1 MLHTRSG
8 HSNNARHTSVVGT
21 ALPGHAKMKYAIAGP
36 GPPTMTSERELMS
49 AAIAAAGAVR
59 TSTAPNPWVGAA
71 ISTEA
76 GDVHVGATHPP
87 GGPHAEIAAIAAATD
102 TGADLRGATLA
113 TTLEPCCTTGRTGPC
128 TEAIIDVGIRR
139 VLVALDD
146 PDPHVCGRG
155 IERLRAAGVDVET
168 GLERSTVEEQLAP
181 YLHHRRT
188 GRPYVIV
195 KLAATADGRTAAP
208 DGTSQWITGDEA
220 RTDTHRLRAESQAIL
235 VGAGTV
241 RADDPAL
248 TVRFVDGTDPRR
260 VVLGTAPAD
269 AAIHPCLEW
278 RGDLPDLLDELGAD
292 GVLQLMVEG
301 GANTAAQFQAE
312 GLVDRYVVYLAPAVF
327 GGDDARPMFVGNGV
341 PTIDELPRGRFVGV
355 RHLGDDIR
363 LDLVVNAR

>member
-1 MLHTRSG
+1 
-8 HSNNARHTSVVGT
+8 
-21 ALPGHAKMKYAIAGP
+21 
-36 GPPTMTSERELMS
+36 MTGDLELMA
-49 AAIAAAGAVR
+49 AAIAAADEAR
-59 TSTAPNPWVGAA
+59 NSTAPNPWVGAA
-71 ISTEA
+71 IDA
-76 GDVHVGATHPP
+76 GGGVHVGATQPP
-87 GGPHAEIAAIAAATD
+87 GGAHAEVAAIAAATEA
-102 TGADLRGATLA
+102 GAELRGATLA

-128 TEAIIDVGIRR
+128 TEAIIDAGITR
-139 VLVALDD
+139 VLIGTED
-146 PDPHVCGRG
+146 PDDEVNGRG
-155 IERLRAAGVDVET
+155 IERLREARIDVEI
-168 GLERSTVEEQLAP
+168 GVERTAVEEQLAP

-208 DGTSQWITGDEA
+208 DGTSQWITGEEA

-241 RADDPAL
+241 RADDPSL
-248 TVRFVDGTDPRR
+248 TVRFVDGNDPRR
-260 VVLGTAPAD
+260 VVLGSAPAH

-301 GANTAAQFQAE
+301 GANTAAQFHAE

-327 GGDDARPMFVGNGV
+327 GGDDARPMFVGTGA
-341 PTIDELPRGRFVGV
+341 PTIDALPRGRFVGV

-363 LDLVVNAR
+363 LDLVVNG